1 MTAVR
6 EGLQSGAMGL
16 LKEHAPFGKSI
27 DIGCLGL
34 RVSSKTTDPI
44 VQIIDGNE
52 QNVGALP
59 GLQEKTCEA

>member
-1 MTAVR
+1 
-6 EGLQSGAMGL
+6 MGL